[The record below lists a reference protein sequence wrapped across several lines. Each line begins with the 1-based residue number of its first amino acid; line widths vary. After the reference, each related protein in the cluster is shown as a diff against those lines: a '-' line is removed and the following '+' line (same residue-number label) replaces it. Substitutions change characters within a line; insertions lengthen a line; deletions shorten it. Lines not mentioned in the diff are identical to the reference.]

1 MSDLC
6 STGAGAIKQKYK
18 MKIYQTKV
26 QKANILF
33 YTVLHYFS
41 GNFALLVSSIS
52 AKEAVSAKKHPH
64 FPVTKRVQRK
74 LPHINYIASWSAYD

>member
-52 AKEAVSAKKHPH
+52 AKETVSAKKASP
-64 FPVTKRVQRK
+64 FPS
-74 LPHINYIASWSAYD
+74 N

>member
-18 MKIYQTKV
+18 MKIYQTKA

-41 GNFALLVSSIS
+41 GNFALLVSS
-52 AKEAVSAKKHPH
+52 AKETVSAKKQKNQPH
-64 FPVTKRVQRK
+64 FQVTKRVQSY
-74 LPHINYIASWSAYD
+74 LPQINYIAR

>member
-41 GNFALLVSSIS
+41 GNFAHFVSSIS
-52 AKEAVSAKKHPH
+52 AKEAVSAKNIPIS
-64 FPVTKRVQRK
+64 Q
-74 LPHINYIASWSAYD
+74 